1 MSEESKKEYKLS
13 DQVIAQ
19 ITRLLQLGIL
29 TGTDVTDQFRT
40 LRVVVGENG
49 YVEPSPE
56 FVDYMDSLE
65 TSLADAA
72 LKDRENNSMLQ
83 SSKMVQ

>member
-1 MSEESKKEYKLS
+1 MSEDVKQQEYKLS

-49 YVEPSPE
+49 YVEPSPD
-56 FVDYMDSLE
+56 FVGYMDSLE
-65 TSLADAA
+65 QNLRDIAS
-72 LKDRENNSMLQ
+72 KENL
-83 SSKMVQ
+83 VQ